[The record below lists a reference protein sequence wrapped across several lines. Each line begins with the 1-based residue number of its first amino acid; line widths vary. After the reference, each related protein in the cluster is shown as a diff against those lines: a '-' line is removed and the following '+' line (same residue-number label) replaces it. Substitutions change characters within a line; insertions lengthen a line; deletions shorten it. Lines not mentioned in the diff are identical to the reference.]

1 MVEMLSTIVS
11 IWLVVV
17 PLIAVLS
24 VMTIK
29 LFRWVMRT
37 IKG

>member
-11 IWLVVV
+11 IWLVIV

-29 LFRWVMRT
+29 LFRWVMKA

>member
-1 MVEMLSTIVS
+1 MVEVLSTIVS

-17 PLIAVLS
+17 PLIALLS

-29 LFRWVMRT
+29 LFRWVVKT